1 MTAKRILILLLGVAL
16 GAAFLWFAVSRV
28 DIPGVRI
35 VLGRVEVAPT
45 LIVIMAG
52 SMFLLFKTWRWRRIL
67 GTQSDMSSGSAFRAV
82 AIGSAANYVLPHL
95 GEFFRIW
102 ATGDRHGISR
112 TSVMATIGLE
122 RMLDIAAICLI
133 GIALTTLEPETAG
146 MRHAVDLL
154 AIASAIGFVLLVM
167 GIRRPEAFLRIAER
181 FTRPLGARFNAKAIP
196 FLRGSLSGVANFIR
210 PGEFVRL
217 LSLSFLQW
225 ACIAVCVAASLSAV
239 GLTTTLGSSV
249 AVLVALVVGLVLPS
263 GPGYA
268 GTTQLAFVLA
278 LEPLGY
284 SGESALAASLV
295 YNATIVGVIVA
306 IALACAAIPAA
317 HRYWRARG
325 VSPTPP

>member
-1 MTAKRILILLLGVAL
+1 VTAKRLLILLFGLAL

-45 LIVIMAG
+45 LIVIIAG
-52 SMFLLFKTWRWRRIL
+52 AMFLMFKTWRWRRIL
-67 GTQSDMSSGSAFRAV
+67 GAHTGMSSGSAFRAV

-102 ATGDRHGISR
+102 ATGDRPGVTR

-133 GIALTTLEPETAG
+133 GIALTTLEPETSG
-146 MRHAVDLL
+146 MRHALDLL
-154 AIASAIGFVLLVM
+154 AIASGLGFVLLVI
-167 GIRRPEAFLRIAER
+167 GLRRPEAFLRVAER
-181 FTRPLGARFNAKAIP
+181 FTALLGTKFSARAIP
-196 FLRGSLSGVANFIR
+196 LLRGALSGVANFIK
-210 PGEFVRL
+210 PGEFIRL

-239 GLTTTLGSSV
+239 GLAITLGSSV
-249 AVLVALVVGLVLPS
+249 AVLVALVVGLILPS

-295 YNATIVGVIVA
+295 YNATIVGVIVV
-306 IALACAAIPAA
+306 IALLCFGAPTALRIWKNRHGAASA
-317 HRYWRARG
+317 
-325 VSPTPP
+325 

>member
-1 MTAKRILILLLGVAL
+1 VSGKRLLILIVGLAL
-16 GAAFLWFAVSRV
+16 GAAFFWFAVSRV

-35 VLGRVEVAPT
+35 VLGRVEVAPA
-45 LIVIMAG
+45 LIVVVAG
-52 SMFLLFKTWRWRRIL
+52 AMFLLFKTWRWRRIL
-67 GTQSDMSSGSAFRAV
+67 GVQSAMSSGTAFRAV

-95 GEFFRIW
+95 GEFVRVW
-102 ATGDRHGISR
+102 ATGGEKGISR
-112 TSVMATIGLE
+112 TSVLATIGLE

-133 GIALTTLEPETAG
+133 GIALTTLEPETSG
-146 MRHAVDLL
+146 MRRALDLL
-154 AIASAIGFVLLVM
+154 AIASGAGFVVLVM
-167 GIRRPEAFLRIAER
+167 GLRYPEAFLRVAEK
-181 FTRPLGARFNAKAIP
+181 FTQFLGAKFSARAIP
-196 FLRGSLSGVANFIR
+196 FMRGALSGVANFIR

-239 GLTTTLGSSV
+239 GLTITLGSSV
-249 AVLVALVVGLVLPS
+249 AVLVALVVGLILPS

-295 YNATIVGVIVA
+295 YNATIVAVIVV
-306 IALACAAIPAA
+306 IALLCFSAPTLLRMWKSRHGAAA
-317 HRYWRARG
+317 
-325 VSPTPP
+325 S